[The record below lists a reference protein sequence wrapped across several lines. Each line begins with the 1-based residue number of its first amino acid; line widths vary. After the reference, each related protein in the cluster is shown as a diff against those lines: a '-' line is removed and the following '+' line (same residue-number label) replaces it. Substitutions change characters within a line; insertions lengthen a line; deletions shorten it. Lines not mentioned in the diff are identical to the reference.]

1 VSKKPKPATAGEKM
15 EMKRFGLTMDDV
27 RNSGHK
33 DDARRIDSAIL
44 RAVKKER
51 ERINRWRDAHRNGL
65 ASWVALEEGIKSG
78 KECP

>member
-1 VSKKPKPATAGEKM
+1 VAKKPKPATAGERL
-15 EMKRFGLTMDDV
+15 EMTRFGLTLAEV
-27 RNSGHK
+27 RNSGHR
-33 DDARRIDSAIL
+33 DDARRIDAAIL